1 MAYLDSA
8 GRRAVNAPDRE
19 DFLTMTSPTKASA
32 LVLALVCGVSALATP
47 ASAKT
52 LMDILFP
59 KKDRAQEVQQQQLP
73 GVEVIGTTN
82 QQVKPV
88 NGFSDADPL
97 PRVKAP
103 SYYSYKPEAMRLVA
117 TAAFGDPLVT
127 SAVSTSSNAPVA
139 VDPLA
144 AQRAVM
150 AEVKLRATDPV
161 AKAVEGWYG
170 EGRPLLWVSGSMMND
185 RARSALR
192 AFDNA
197 SAFGLDPADY
207 RVSVPPLNYDTAN
220 PDARNR
226 ALMEFELTMT
236 VKALTYAQDA
246 IRGRIDPNR
255 ISGYH
260 DFARKD
266 VPLDRTLKLLSMS
279 PDAGAYLE
287 SRNPSS
293 PEFNL
298 LKAEL
303 AKLENEA
310 ADAGTPIV
318 ITITSSIKPGMSSTE
333 MPNIVA
339 AIRKHGSETLHAT
352 HAEILRTYNGT
363 PDYTPELVA
372 LVEGFQKE
380 AGLKPDGIIGK
391 ATASKMMGVTSE
403 AKIDKLIVAMEQRRW
418 LPNDLGARYVFV
430 NQPAFMAYYHN
441 DNREQLAMRVV
452 VGGPHTQ
459 TYFFNDQIE
468 TVELHPYWGVP
479 ASIIV
484 NEMLPK
490 LRSDPSYL
498 DRLGYEVTYGG
509 ERVSSS
515 QVNWSN
521 TSKIGVRQPPGSDNA
536 LGELKILF
544 PNTHSIYM
552 HDTPM
557 KSFFKRDMRA
567 LSHGCIRLSEPRV
580 MAAAVLGT
588 SVDDVAKMLSAGG
601 NKAVPVPG
609 KVPVYVSYFTAW
621 PDKNGIM
628 QYFDDVYGRD
638 DYTRKAFAA
647 TTKARAS

>member
-1 MAYLDSA
+1 
-8 GRRAVNAPDRE
+8 
-19 DFLTMTSPTKASA
+19 MTSPTKASA
-32 LVLALVCGVSALATP
+32 LVFALVCGVSALATP

-59 KKDRAQEVQQQQLP
+59 KKNNAQEQQQQVP
-73 GVEVIGTTN
+73 GVQVNGTPN
-82 QQVKPV
+82 QQTQPL
-88 NGFSDADPL
+88 NGFSNADADPL

-103 SYYSYKPEAMRLVA
+103 SYYTYKPEAMRLIA
-117 TAAFGDPLVT
+117 TASFGDPVVT

-139 VDPLA
+139 VDPMS
-144 AQRAVM
+144 AQRSLM
-150 AEVKLRATDPV
+150 TTLKVKATDPV
-161 AKAVEGWYG
+161 AKTIEAWYG
-170 EGRPLLWVSGSMMND
+170 EGRPLLWVSGSMIND
-185 RARSALR
+185 RARSVLR

-197 SAFGLDPADY
+197 SAYGLDPADY
-207 RVSVPPLNYDTAN
+207 RVAVPPLNYDTAN
-220 PDARNR
+220 PEARNR
-226 ALMEFELTMT
+226 ALMEFELTMS

-266 VPLDRTLKLLSMS
+266 VALDRILKLMSLS
-279 PDAGAYLE
+279 PNAGAYLE

-293 PEFNL
+293 PEFNA

-303 AKLENEA
+303 AKLDLEA
-310 ADAGTPIV
+310 VDTGAPIV
-318 ITITSSIKPGMSSTE
+318 INITASIKPGMASTE

-339 AIRKHGSETLHAT
+339 AIRKHGSETLQAT
-352 HAEILRTYNGT
+352 HAPVLKAYAGT

-372 LVEGFQKE
+372 LVEDFQKE

-391 ATASKMMGVTSE
+391 VTASKMMGVTSE
-403 AKIDKLIVAMEQRRW
+403 AKVDKLIVAMEQRRW
-418 LPNDLGARYVFV
+418 LPDELGSRYVFV

-441 DNREQLAMRVV
+441 DNREQLSMRVV

-515 QVNWSN
+515 QVDWSN
-521 TSKIGVRQPPGSDNA
+521 TAKVGVRQPPGSDNA

-544 PNTHSIYM
+544 PNSHSIYM

-567 LSHGCIRLSEPRV
+567 LSHGCIRLAEPRV

-588 SVDDVAKMLSAGG
+588 SVDDVAKMLAAGG
-601 NKAVPVPG
+601 NKAVPVKG

-621 PDKNGIM
+621 PDKDGVV

-647 TTKARAS
+647 TSKARAS